1 MSNIIIARKQGEF
14 VKLLVLLRRRLSV
27 YCILNDEKGQIMRL
41 RKGNNLIVLSRAYV
55 DDLVDVLKQH
65 EEVLNIKQI
74 LN

>member
-14 VKLLVLLRRRLSV
+14 VKLLVLLRRRLNV
-27 YCILNDEKGQIMRL
+27 YCIVNDEKGQIMKL
-41 RKGNNLIVLSRAYV
+41 KKGNNLIVLSRVYV